1 MSKETTENFW
11 AALAEPLTPP
21 APVFYRLYY
30 TDQGLPLYYSQEDLP
45 GDYIEID
52 QVMFSQTPTN
62 IRVVNGKII
71 TIQPSIVTTK
81 LTPCADSGVA
91 CDVRDVCIIVDSAQ
105 PHTKWNKKSN
115 EIN

>member
-11 AALAEPLTPP
+11 AALAIPLPPP

-30 TDQGLPLYYSQEDLP
+30 TDQGLPLCYSQEDLP

-52 QVMFSQTPTN
+52 QATFAQTPTN
-62 IRVVNGKII
+62 IRIVNRKII
-71 TIQPSIVTTK
+71 TIQPSITVTK
-81 LTPCADSGVA
+81 LIPNTKSGIA
-91 CDVRDVCIIVDSAQ
+91 CDTRDVCVVVDNTQ
-105 PHTKWNKKSN
+105 PHTKWNTTSN